1 MFCSSRTS
9 PLAQQTLRALR
20 LARSFL
26 LLEDDYEVDWEV
38 DQDEPIPPSHPHSK
52 PLRSRTPARRPGGSE
67 PAWQLCLSPVQHS
80 AGDRIARR
88 DSAPRSI
95 TPRMARDRFH
105 DLNR

>member
-38 DQDEPIPPSHPHSK
+38 DEDELTPPSHPHSR

-67 PAWQLCLSPVQHS
+67 PAWQLCLSPVQHA

-88 DSAPRSI
+88 DVEPQRPTRRGAK
-95 TPRMARDRFH
+95 RDRNVH
-105 DLNR
+105 H